1 MRPGWATPRRR
12 TAPEGDLEVFG
23 ADEQSDV
30 AIDVERWTALARSV
44 LVAQGVHGDVELA
57 VLFVDETSMA
67 ALNSQFMEVDEPT
80 DVLAFPIDD
89 DVVEMGRWPDASTT
103 GPDRAPVE
111 PDDAPL
117 LLGDVVICP
126 AVAARNAP
134 EHAGT
139 VEDELA
145 LLVVHGVLHVLG
157 MDHAELDDR
166 QLMQAKERELLTRF
180 HGAPARDPWAEPAP

>member
-23 ADEQSDV
+23 ADEQNDV
-30 AIDVERWTALARSV
+30 RVDVERWTALARSV

-57 VLFVDETSMA
+57 VLFVDEASMT

-139 VEDELA
+139 IDDELA

-157 MDHAELDDR
+157 LDHAELGDR
-166 QLMQAKERELLTRF
+166 QSMQAMERELLTRF
-180 HGAPARDPWAEPAP
+180 HGTPTRDPWTEPAP

>member
-30 AIDVERWTALARSV
+30 TVDVERWTALARSV

-57 VLFVDETSMA
+57 VLFVDESSMA

-139 VEDELA
+139 IDDELA

-157 MDHAELDDR
+157 MDHAESGDR
-166 QLMQAKERELLTRF
+166 QAMQAKERELLTRF
-180 HGAPARDPWAEPAP
+180 HGEPARDPWTEPAP

>member
-1 MRPGWATPRRR
+1 MRPGWVTPRRR

-23 ADEQSDV
+23 ADEQNDV
-30 AIDVERWTALARSV
+30 PVDIERWTALARSV
-44 LVAQGVHGDVELA
+44 LVAEGVRGDVELA

-67 ALNSQFMEVDEPT
+67 ALNNQFMDVDEAT

-89 DVVEMGRWPDASTT
+89 DVIEMGRWPDASTT
-103 GPDRAPVE
+103 GPDRTPVE

-157 MDHAELDDR
+157 MDHAEADER
-166 QLMQAKERELLTRF
+166 TAMQARERDLLTRF
-180 HGAPARDPWAEPAP
+180 HGPTAADPWTEPAP

>member
-23 ADEQSDV
+23 ADEQSDID
-30 AIDVERWTALARSV
+30 IDVGRWTALARSV

-57 VLFVDETSMA
+57 VLFVDEPSMA
-67 ALNSQFMEVDEPT
+67 ALNAQFMEVDEPT

-126 AVAARNAP
+126 SVAARNAP
-134 EHAGT
+134 DHAGT
-139 VEDELA
+139 IDDELG

-166 QLMQAKERELLTRF
+166 QAMQAKERELLVRF
-180 HGAPARDPWAEPAP
+180 HGPPARDPWTEPAP